1 MEIKNFELYRLM
13 LLVCKLA
20 NKTKWN
26 ESVEVI
32 ERIAIYL
39 TLVKSGMA
47 SSVGSLSWKNGN
59 PLLSLECDWFNNGLA
74 VFPFGMANLIC
85 SWDQPNCF
93 SFHASC
99 PLGCGLIFENSQK
112 IVCFLSQ
119 EVAQAT
125 WRYIS
130 LL

>member
-59 PLLSLECDWFNNGLA
+59 PLLS
-74 VFPFGMANLIC
+74 
-85 SWDQPNCF
+85 
-93 SFHASC
+93 
-99 PLGCGLIFENSQK
+99 
-112 IVCFLSQ
+112 
-119 EVAQAT
+119 
-125 WRYIS
+125 
-130 LL
+130 

>member
-59 PLLSLECDWFNNGLA
+59 PLPSLECDWLTVWQF
-74 VFPFGMANLIC
+74 FRSEWQI
-85 SWDQPNCF
+85 
-93 SFHASC
+93 
-99 PLGCGLIFENSQK
+99 
-112 IVCFLSQ
+112 
-119 EVAQAT
+119 
-125 WRYIS
+125 
-130 LL
+130 